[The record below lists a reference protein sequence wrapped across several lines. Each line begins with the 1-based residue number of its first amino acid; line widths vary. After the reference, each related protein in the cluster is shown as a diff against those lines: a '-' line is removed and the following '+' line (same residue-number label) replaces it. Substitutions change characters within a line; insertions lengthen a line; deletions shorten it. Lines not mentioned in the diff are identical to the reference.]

1 MKLFFS
7 FITLHILFIS
17 CTTTKGINNIQW
29 SRNNPLT
36 WSDFRGEFVS
46 GNYEAAIHTNIAY
59 GKNLKNEWS
68 VWAYFNQN
76 NSAYIKDTNSNI
88 LQHEQYHFNIAEVQA
103 RLLRKYVIEQKIDMQ
118 TYQFE
123 ALFKQAK
130 EDLVNTQRAYD
141 EQTNHS
147 LNKINQMQWQ
157 MNIDNQLEELK
168 AYESLIISF

>member
-1 MKLFFS
+1 
-7 FITLHILFIS
+7 
-17 CTTTKGINNIQW
+17 
-29 SRNNPLT
+29 
-36 WSDFRGEFVS
+36 
-46 GNYEAAIHTNIAY
+46 
-59 GKNLKNEWS
+59 
-68 VWAYFNQN
+68 
-76 NSAYIKDTNSNI
+76 
-88 LQHEQYHFNIAEVQA
+88 
-103 RLLRKYVIEQKIDMQ
+103 MQ

-123 ALFKQAK
+123 ALFTQAK